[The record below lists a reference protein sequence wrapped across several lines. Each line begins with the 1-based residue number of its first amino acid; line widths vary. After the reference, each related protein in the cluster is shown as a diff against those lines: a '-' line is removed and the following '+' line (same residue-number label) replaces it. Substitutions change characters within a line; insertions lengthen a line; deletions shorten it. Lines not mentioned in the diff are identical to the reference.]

1 MLVSYT
7 GTPAGRGGGCFL
19 LSSACAC
26 STDFSLYDNQKDR
39 VPKSSRLTIFH
50 KQGVYIIR
58 RVGRKYMILRGNLV
72 NRTYGKNKNL
82 YISVFFTTIIGPV
95 YYGPPYW
102 QQLIRVILIREFVS
116 HSFHIFFAQLFHLP
130 DFPGLF
136 FRKKWNL
143 TSFWLFCFWRI
154 SRIVTERLRVLLHT
168 GISNYFQTLGIP
180 EKKNSPI
187 GLSLRRSPKC
197 TRS

>member
-1 MLVSYT
+1 MTRFQKRNHPCFYNNKNKKRGGKRDTLSRTYIFIRCASGAYCYHIMLVSYT

-136 FRKKWNL
+136 FRKK
-143 TSFWLFCFWRI
+143 
-154 SRIVTERLRVLLHT
+154 
-168 GISNYFQTLGIP
+168 
-180 EKKNSPI
+180 
-187 GLSLRRSPKC
+187 
-197 TRS
+197 